1 MRIAVAATPE
11 VAIDSLNALLN
22 FDTELAFVISQPDRP
37 AGRGQE
43 LRESA
48 VSKWALDAGVTCH
61 KPENTDAFLGLAS
74 TVDLMITI
82 GYGKILTLAELSA
95 PTHGSI
101 NLHFSLLPRWRG
113 AAPVQ
118 RSIEAGDAVTG
129 VTVFQLDEGM
139 DTGPIYVVKRF
150 ALDDDIT
157 SDELFKELSEL
168 GSEALLE
175 SLKMIENGAKP
186 IPQSSSDATKA
197 AKITKAE
204 CQIDWN
210 NEAIVVSRKI
220 RAFTSHPGAWT
231 TFRGSTVKIDSPVI
245 EELVLRPGEI
255 LFKDKRLLVGTKT
268 EAISLGFV
276 TVQGKSRTSAQS
288 WVNGARLQPGELFG

>member
-1 MRIAVAATPE
+1 MAV
-11 VAIDSLNALLN
+11 DSLNALQGSD
-22 FDTELAFVISQPDRP
+22 FELAFVITQPDRP

-43 LRESA
+43 LKQSA
-48 VSKWALDAGVTCH
+48 VSSWAVGARVTCH
-61 KPENTDAFLGLAS
+61 KPESKEEFLNLAA

-82 GYGKILTLAELSA
+82 GYGKILSIDELSA
-95 PTHGSI
+95 PTFGSI

-118 RSIEAGDAVTG
+118 RSIEAGDSVSG

-139 DTGPIYVVKRF
+139 DTGPIYLMKRF

-157 SDELFKELSEL
+157 SDELFTELAEV

-175 SLKMIENGAKP
+175 SLAMIESGAKP
-186 IPQSSSDATKA
+186 TPQSSTDATKA

-204 CQIDWN
+204 AEINWSDSAV
-210 NEAIVVSRKI
+210 AISRKI
-220 RAFTSHPGAWT
+220 RAFTSNPGTWT
-231 TFRGSTVKIDSPVI
+231 TFRGSTLKIESPTI
-245 EELVLRPGEI
+245 EEIVLEPGEI
-255 LFKDKRLLVGTKT
+255 LYQDKKLLIGTST
-268 EAISLGFV
+268 SAISLGFI
-276 TVQGKSRTSAQS
+276 TPQGKSRTAAQS

>member
-11 VAIDSLNALLN
+11 VAIDSLNALQGSD
-22 FDTELAFVISQPDRP
+22 FDLAFVITQPDRP

-43 LRESA
+43 LKQSA
-48 VSKWALDAGVTCH
+48 VSAWAVGAGVTCH
-61 KPENTDAFLGLAS
+61 KPESKEEFLKLAS

-82 GYGKILTLAELSA
+82 GYGKILSLNELSA
-95 PTHGSI
+95 PTLGSI

-118 RSIEAGDAVTG
+118 RSIAAGDSVTG

-139 DTGPIYVVKRF
+139 DTGPIYLMKRF
-150 ALDDDIT
+150 ALDGDIT
-157 SDELFKELSEL
+157 SDELFTELAEL

-175 SLKMIENGAKP
+175 SLAMIEGGAKP
-186 IPQSSSDATKA
+186 TPQSSTDVTKA

-204 CQIDWN
+204 AEINWSDG
-210 NEAIVVSRKI
+210 AVDISRKI
-220 RAFTSHPGAWT
+220 RAFTSNPGAWT
-231 TFRGSTVKIDSPVI
+231 TFRGSALKIEVPTI
-245 EELVLRPGEI
+245 EEIVLKPGEI
-255 LFKDKRLLVGTKT
+255 LYQDKKLLIGTST
-268 EAISLGFV
+268 TAISLGFI
-276 TVQGKSRTSAQS
+276 TPQGKSRTAAQS